1 MKYIKDFFYNF
12 SDILFA
18 LLAVVG
24 IGFVL
29 YTNLDYLVNVDEVQA
44 TSETIEE
51 TKQEKEVPISVTIP
65 SGLNIEQLA
74 DLLAE
79 YKIIDNKDEFIK
91 SFETTKNVTIKSGTY
106 EFLKGE
112 SFDKIKS
119 TLINQ

>member
-12 SDILFA
+12 SDIIFA
-18 LLAVVG
+18 LLVVVG

-29 YTNLDYLVNVDEVQA
+29 YTNLDYLVNVEEVQA
-44 TSETIEE
+44 AVETTEESKSEEE
-51 TKQEKEVPISVTIP
+51 VLISVTIP
-65 SGLNIEQLA
+65 SGLNVEQLA
-74 DLLAE
+74 DLLSE
-79 YKIIDNKDEFIK
+79 YKIIENKDDFIK
-91 SFETTKNVTIKSGTY
+91 SFETTENVTIKSGTY

>member
-12 SDILFA
+12 SDIIFA
-18 LLAVVG
+18 LLVVVG

-29 YTNLDYLVNVDEVQA
+29 YTNLDYLVNVEEVQA
-44 TSETIEE
+44 AVETTEESKSEED
-51 TKQEKEVPISVTIP
+51 VSISVTIP
-65 SGLNIEQLA
+65 SGLNVEQLA
-74 DLLAE
+74 DLLSE
-79 YKIIDNKDEFIK
+79 YKIIENKDDFIK
-91 SFETTKNVTIKSGTY
+91 SFETTENVTIKSGTY